1 MPTEKHKPVF
11 NRRIF
16 WDVNFDTLDYDN
28 RARFVIE
35 RVFERGDV
43 DDIRQC
49 RRYYGD
55 ELIKEI
61 LTTAKWLSKETVY
74 LASAVLNNN
83 LDDYKCYN
91 SAQLNPQLWNY

>member
-1 MPTEKHKPVF
+1 MKGISLSVTYRMNAEKHTPVF

-43 DDIRQC
+43 EDIRQC
-49 RRYYGD
+49 RR
-55 ELIKEI
+55 
-61 LTTAKWLSKETVY
+61 
-74 LASAVLNNN
+74 VL
-83 LDDYKCYN
+83 
-91 SAQLNPQLWNY
+91 W

>member
-1 MPTEKHKPVF
+1 MDEEKHKPVF

-43 DDIRQC
+43 EDIRQC

-55 ELIKEI
+55 ALIKEV
-61 LTTAKWLSKETVY
+61 LTTAKWLMKNTVY
-74 LASAVLNNN
+74 FASAI
-83 LDDYKCYN
+83 LDNDLSDYKCYN
-91 SAQLNPQLWNY
+91 AAQLNPQLWSY

>member
-1 MPTEKHKPVF
+1 MDETKHKPVF

-16 WDVNFDTLDYDN
+16 WDVNFDALDYDN

-55 ELIKEI
+55 EKIKEI
-61 LTTAKWLSKETVY
+61 LTTARWLTKDSVY
-74 LASAVLNNN
+74 LASAI
-83 LDDYKCYN
+83 LDNDLSDYKCYN
-91 SAQLNPQLWNY
+91 SAQLNPELWHY